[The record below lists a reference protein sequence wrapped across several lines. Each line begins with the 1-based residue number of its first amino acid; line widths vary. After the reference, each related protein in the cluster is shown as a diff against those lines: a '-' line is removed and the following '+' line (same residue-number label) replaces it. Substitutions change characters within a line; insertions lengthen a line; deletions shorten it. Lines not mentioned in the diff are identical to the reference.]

1 MFCKECTD
9 LTEEDLDDIDEPEA
23 LAGELANLENVS
35 LGINV
40 THMRCGVH
48 TLQLAIQ
55 DGLKQ
60 AEIKKKCRAKPGMWL
75 KSSEH
80 PRYTKF

>member
-1 MFCKECTD
+1 M
-9 LTEEDLDDIDEPEA
+9 DDIDEPEA

-60 AEIKKKCRAKPGMWL
+60 AEI
-75 KSSEH
+75 
-80 PRYTKF
+80 